1 MKHLSPNPIPN
12 PFPKNPCECAEER
25 SFKRIRASDCLSAGE
40 FPYFGEAKKGKSPAA
55 ATERH
60 RDLADE
66 AVTESTAGFD
76 RSARSFD
83 TSGRTGGQE
92 QGLTLRQAQ
101 DRQAQSDPSIPQDER
116 GTLSPILQYLRTNV
130 IPETRAFSGSK
141 HKFPE
146 PSSRPAGAAQRNC
159 DPTLKTRQTPKPNSK
174 PALDQAHHLIKPLPV
189 RRIKQIPAR
198 PL

>member
-1 MKHLSPNPIPN
+1 MKIVAKVKHLSPNPIPN

-83 TSGRTGGQE
+83 TSGRTGG
-92 QGLTLRQAQ
+92 R
-101 DRQAQSDPSIPQDER
+101 
-116 GTLSPILQYLRTNV
+116 
-130 IPETRAFSGSK
+130 SK
-141 HKFPE
+141 
-146 PSSRPAGAAQRNC
+146 A
-159 DPTLKTRQTPKPNSK
+159 
-174 PALDQAHHLIKPLPV
+174 
-189 RRIKQIPAR
+189 
-198 PL
+198 